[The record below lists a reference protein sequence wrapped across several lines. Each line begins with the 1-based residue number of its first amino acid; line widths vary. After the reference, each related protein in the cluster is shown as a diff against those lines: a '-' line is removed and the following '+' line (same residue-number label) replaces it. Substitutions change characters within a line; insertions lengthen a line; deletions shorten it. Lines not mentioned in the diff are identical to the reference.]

1 MSGLAD
7 IYTELIAEESR
18 NPEHRHHIENPDI
31 TLKGHNPSCGDEI
44 TIELRTKDGIV
55 EDASFTG
62 VGCAISQAS
71 TFMMVGLIKGKPVK
85 EARRLAN
92 LFIGMIKGEVTDD
105 DELDDLEDAAAL
117 KGIANMP
124 ARVKCAVLS
133 WHTLDDA
140 LKEKE

>member
-1 MSGLAD
+1 M
-7 IYTELIAEESR
+7 ESS
-18 NPEHRHHIENPDI
+18 
-31 TLKGHNPSCGDEI
+31 K
-44 TIELRTKDGIV
+44 
-55 EDASFTG
+55 
-62 VGCAISQAS
+62 
-71 TFMMVGLIKGKPVK
+71 MPVK

>member
-7 IYTELIAEESR
+7 IYPELIAEESR
-18 NPEHRHHIENPDI
+18 SPEHRHHSENPDI

-71 TFMMVGLIKGKPVK
+71 TSMMVGLIKGKPVK

>member
-1 MSGLAD
+1 
-7 IYTELIAEESR
+7 
-18 NPEHRHHIENPDI
+18 
-31 TLKGHNPSCGDEI
+31 
-44 TIELRTKDGIV
+44 
-55 EDASFTG
+55 
-62 VGCAISQAS
+62 
-71 TFMMVGLIKGKPVK
+71 MMVGLIKGKPVK